1 MLGEE
6 WNRVSLL
13 MLVPV
18 LVPVLVP
25 SLPLQLLK
33 PAAQSKEVKSE
44 VPGLGKPKRSPKS
57 SG

>member
-13 MLVPV
+13 M